1 MARIPSP
8 IEQIH
13 DPLFE
18 EKGLEVWIKRDDLI
32 HPHIM
37 GNKWRKLKYN
47 ILHVRESHLA
57 GIVTFG
63 GAYSNHIAATA
74 AACAANQLPSIGII
88 RGDELSPDSN
98 PTLRFASDQGM
109 KLQFVSRNEYR
120 QLKENQH
127 QLQQIH
133 PGYLILPEGGTNEL
147 AIRGC
152 QEILTEMDQ
161 SFDYVITSVGTG
173 GTMAGLLKAMSG
185 EGKLIGISALKGN
198 FIHSEFRNMLQH
210 HNIPFENY
218 ELMDQWHFGG
228 YGKVTDDLVTFINDT
243 KEKIKVLFDPIY
255 TAKMYFAVTKL
266 IETNYFPS
274 NSKIVL
280 IHTGGLQGIAGFIE
294 KQKKNILL

>member
-152 QEILTEMDQ
+152 QEIWTEINQ
-161 SFDYVITSVGTG
+161 SFDYAITSVGTG

-228 YGKVTDDLVTFINDT
+228 YGKVTDDLVAFINDT
-243 KEKIKVLFDPIY
+243 KEKINVLFDPIY

>member
-88 RGDELSPDSN
+88 RGDELSHDSN

-152 QEILTEMDQ
+152 QEIWTEMDQ

>member
-74 AACAANQLPSIGII
+74 AACATNQLPSIGII

-133 PGYLILPEGGTNEL
+133 PRYLILPEGGTNEL

-152 QEILTEMDQ
+152 QEIWTEINQ
-161 SFDYVITSVGTG
+161 SFDYAITSVGTG

-228 YGKVTDDLVTFINDT
+228 YGKVTDDLVAFINDT
-243 KEKIKVLFDPIY
+243 KEKINVLFDPIY

>member
-18 EKGLEVWIKRDDLI
+18 EKGMEVWIKRDDLI

-120 QLKENQH
+120 QLKENHH
-127 QLQQIH
+127 QLQQTH

-152 QEILTEMDQ
+152 QEIWTEINQ
-161 SFDYVITSVGTG
+161 SFDYAITSVGTG

-228 YGKVTDDLVTFINDT
+228 YGKVTDDLVAFINDT
-243 KEKIKVLFDPIY
+243 QEKINVLFDPIY

>member
-47 ILHVRESHLA
+47 ILHARETHRT

-74 AACAANQLPSIGII
+74 AACAANKLFSVGII

-98 PTLRFASDQGM
+98 PTLRFASAQGM
-109 KLQFVSRNEYR
+109 KLRFVTRSEYR
-120 QLKENQH
+120 QLKEDQN
-127 QLQQIH
+127 QLQVTY
-133 PGYLILPEGGTNEL
+133 PNYLILPEGGTNHL
-147 AIRGC
+147 AIQGC
-152 QEILTEMDQ
+152 EEIWGEIDQ
-161 SFDYVITSVGTG
+161 LFDYVITSVGTG
-173 GTMAGLLKAMSG
+173 GTMAGLLKGMRG
-185 EGKLIGISALKGN
+185 KGKLIGISALKGH
-198 FIHSEFRNMLQH
+198 FIHSEFMKILQH

-218 ELMDQWHFGG
+218 ELMDQWHHGG
-228 YGKVTDDLVTFINDT
+228 YGKVTNDLVAFINDA
-243 KEKIKVLFDPIY
+243 KQKINVLFDPIY

>member
-47 ILHVRESHLA
+47 ILHVQESHLA

-74 AACAANQLPSIGII
+74 AACATNQLPSIGII

-109 KLQFVSRNEYR
+109 KLQFISRNEYR

-127 QLQQIH
+127 QLQQTH

-152 QEILTEMDQ
+152 QEIWTEINQ
-161 SFDYVITSVGTG
+161 SFDYAITSVGTG

-228 YGKVTDDLVTFINDT
+228 YGKVTDGLVTFINDT

>member
-47 ILHVRESHLA
+47 ILHVQESHLA

-74 AACAANQLPSIGII
+74 ADCAANQLPSIGII

-127 QLQQIH
+127 QLQQTH

-152 QEILTEMDQ
+152 QEIWTEMDQ

-228 YGKVTDDLVTFINDT
+228 YGKVTDDLVAFINDT
-243 KEKIKVLFDPIY
+243 KEKINVLFDPIY

>member
-47 ILHVRESHLA
+47 ILHVQESHLA

-74 AACAANQLPSIGII
+74 AACGANQLPSIGII

-127 QLQQIH
+127 QLQQI
-133 PGYLILPEGGTNEL
+133 P
-147 AIRGC
+147 
-152 QEILTEMDQ
+152 QEAKRD
-161 SFDYVITSVGTG
+161 S
-173 GTMAGLLKAMSG
+173 
-185 EGKLIGISALKGN
+185 
-198 FIHSEFRNMLQH
+198 
-210 HNIPFENY
+210 Y
-218 ELMDQWHFGG
+218 E
-228 YGKVTDDLVTFINDT
+228 I
-243 KEKIKVLFDPIY
+243 
-255 TAKMYFAVTKL
+255 
-266 IETNYFPS
+266 
-274 NSKIVL
+274 
-280 IHTGGLQGIAGFIE
+280 
-294 KQKKNILL
+294 

>member
-47 ILHVRESHLA
+47 ILHVQESHLA

-127 QLQQIH
+127 QLQQTH

-152 QEILTEMDQ
+152 QEIWTEMDQ

-228 YGKVTDDLVTFINDT
+228 YGKVTDDLVAFINDT
-243 KEKIKVLFDPIY
+243 KEKINVLFDPIY

>member
-8 IEQIH
+8 IGQIH

-47 ILHVRESHLA
+47 LLHVRESHLA

-152 QEILTEMDQ
+152 QEIWTEINQ

-228 YGKVTDDLVTFINDT
+228 YGKVTDDLVAFINDT
-243 KEKIKVLFDPIY
+243 KEKINVLFDPIY